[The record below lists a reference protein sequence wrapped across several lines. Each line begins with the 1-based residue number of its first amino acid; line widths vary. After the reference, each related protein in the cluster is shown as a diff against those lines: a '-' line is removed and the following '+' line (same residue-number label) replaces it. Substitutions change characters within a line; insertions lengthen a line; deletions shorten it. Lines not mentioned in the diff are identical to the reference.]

1 VPLKGAQL
9 RPEERSNTMISET
22 AVPETDSSSLEP
34 PTPGIRALSPP
45 SSPKIVFLIDE
56 LTSIT
61 AGGTERQLLQLV
73 AIAQRIGLS
82 PQICV
87 LRGSKWLTAEVA
99 GCPVRLYNLDKIKSR
114 EGLRQ
119 IGDLVRW
126 LREEKFKILQT
137 LFLEANFIGPFL
149 GRMARIPV
157 ILGSR
162 RNLNH
167 DDNWKK
173 FGFQSE
179 LARQWFSNFFV
190 DQIVS
195 NSIAV
200 RDRVSATEW
209 TPKSKFRV
217 IYNGID
223 PEAIRPQPGMRA
235 TMRAQ
240 LGLAPT
246 DVLVGNISGLRPVKA
261 VDVFV
266 EAAAIAHAENPSLRF
281 VSVGEGAAR
290 EDIEKLIEARNL
302 SGVLTLAGAIED
314 VRPYLAA
321 MDIGVLSSHAEGFSN
336 SILEYMAVGLPT
348 IATDVGGNRE
358 ALEGVGILVPAGN
371 AKELACAIGSLGDA
385 AVRAEYAKASLRA
398 IGRFDIKVAEQQIA
412 TLYAGHLER
421 IRQPLA

>member
-1 VPLKGAQL
+1 
-9 RPEERSNTMISET
+9 MISET

-34 PTPGIRALSPP
+34 PAPEIRAHSAA
-45 SSPKIVFLIDE
+45 SPKIVFLIDE

-87 LRGSKWLTAEVA
+87 LRGSKWLTSEVA
-99 GCPVRLYNLDKIKSR
+99 GCPVRLYDLNKIKSR

-119 IGDLVRW
+119 IADLVRW
-126 LREEKFKILQT
+126 LRQERFKILQT
-137 LFLEANFIGPFL
+137 LFLEANFLGPFL
-149 GRMARIPV
+149 GRMAQIPI

-190 DQIVS
+190 DEIVS

-209 TPKSKFRV
+209 TSKSKFRV
-217 IYNGID
+217 IYNGIE

-235 TMRAQ
+235 AMRAQ

-246 DVLVGNISGLRPVKA
+246 DVLVGNVSGLRPVKA

-266 EAAAIAHAENPSLRF
+266 EAAAIAHAQNPSLRF
-281 VSVGEGAAR
+281 VSVGDGAAR
-290 EDIEKLIEARNL
+290 EDVEKLIAARDL
-302 SGVLTLAGAIED
+302 DGVVMLAGAIED

-336 SILEYMAVGLPT
+336 SILEYMAAGLPT

-358 ALEGVGILVPAGN
+358 ALEGVGILVPA
-371 AKELACAIGSLGDA
+371 ASPKDLAAAIGSLGDPV
-385 AVRAEYAKASLRA
+385 VRAEYAKASLGA

-412 TLYAGHLER
+412 TLYAEHLER
-421 IRQPLA
+421 IGQSLS